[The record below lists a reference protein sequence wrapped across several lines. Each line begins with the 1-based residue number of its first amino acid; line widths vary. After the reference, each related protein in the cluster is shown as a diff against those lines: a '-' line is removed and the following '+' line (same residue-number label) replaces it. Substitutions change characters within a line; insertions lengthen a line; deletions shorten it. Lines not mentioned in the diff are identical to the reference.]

1 MLESLVEWMGYPMYY
16 AYEGAPPPPRTGAS
30 HATIYPYGPFP
41 AGDGRSVMLGL
52 QNEREWAAFC
62 DKVLQQPG
70 LAMEE
75 RFAGNAKRVANR
87 AELARIIGETF
98 GKLTADEVVERLE
111 QAQIANAQVN
121 DMKGVWEH
129 PQLKARHRW
138 VPVETPA
145 GPVPA
150 ALPPGSWETGA
161 PRDRKST
168 RLNSSH

>member
-1 MLESLVEWMGYPMYY
+1 
-16 AYEGAPPPPRTGAS
+16 
-30 HATIYPYGPFP
+30 
-41 AGDGRSVMLGL
+41 MLGL

-70 LAMEE
+70 LATEE

-98 GKLTADEVVERLE
+98 GKLTAEQVVERLE

-161 PRDRKST
+161 PRMDPVPALGQHTDAILAGLGYSPDRIAALRAKGAI
-168 RLNSSH
+168 